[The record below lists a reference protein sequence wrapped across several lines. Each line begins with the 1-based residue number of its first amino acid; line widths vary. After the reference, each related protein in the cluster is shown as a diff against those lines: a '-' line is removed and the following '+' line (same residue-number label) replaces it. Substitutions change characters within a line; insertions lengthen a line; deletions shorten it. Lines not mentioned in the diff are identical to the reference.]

1 MKRITLLIIGILM
14 IPFFSYSGG
23 IVTNQNQSAAYIR
36 MFARDAS
43 TGIDAVFFNPAG
55 LTKLSDGFHLSLNN
69 QYILQNKYVTSHY
82 PYLNNYPVEYKGEV
96 SVPLF
101 PGIYGAYKKGNF
113 TLSLGINPVGG
124 GGSATF
130 NNGLPS
136 FEVPVSNLVP
146 TLSAQGQPV
155 SDYGLNA
162 YFEGSSVYWGYQF
175 GASYA
180 FNDMFSAYLGIRY
193 VSAKNT
199 YNGYLKDIT
208 ITLGGTETPA
218 VDYFSTTVENLQPL
232 NDGLYSLYDNNLGSY
247 TLDQAYAASII
258 DEATYTQLS
267 GGLTLVGLD
276 PSEVTIEQ
284 GYNAVNQSY
293 NGARRATYVL

>member
-1 MKRITLLIIGILM
+1 MKRITLLLIGILI
-14 IPFFSYSGG
+14 IPFFSYAGG

-43 TGIDAVFFNPAG
+43 TDIDAVFFNPAG

-96 SVPLF
+96 NIPLF
-101 PGIYGAYKKGNF
+101 PGVYGAYKKGNF
-113 TLSLGINPVGG
+113 VLSFGINPVGG

-130 NNGLPS
+130 NDGLPS
-136 FEVPVSNLVP
+136 FEVPVSDLVP
-146 TLSAQGQPV
+146 TLQAQGQPV
-155 SDYGLNA
+155 SAYGLNA
-162 YFEGSSVYWGYQF
+162 FFEGYSVYWGYQF
-175 GASYA
+175 GASYK

-208 ITLGGTETPA
+208 ITLGGTE
-218 VDYFSTTVENLQPL
+218 
-232 NDGLYSLYDNNLGSY
+232 
-247 TLDQAYAASII
+247 
-258 DEATYTQLS
+258 
-267 GGLTLVGLD
+267 
-276 PSEVTIEQ
+276 
-284 GYNAVNQSY
+284 
-293 NGARRATYVL
+293 